1 MALNFSQ
8 TYTSNSTITIPAFAQ
23 NISIYAAGA
32 PGGDGGNDGI
42 EVGGSFGGSG
52 GPGRFGTFTLPTRT
66 SSRVLILRIG
76 RVGSNGPSDA
86 NAGQNNGAIRAP
98 GGNGIGSGGNGG
110 RPGQAGTGSSGG
122 GGGGGGATGVY
133 DNSVPAWII
142 VAGGGGGGGGASFP
156 DVPGLNGNFASGWA
170 GSGGTVGDI
179 TNGSDGVDCPT
190 DGGGGGGGGG
200 GASGGLGGNNGFD
213 VETGNTRAGGGG
225 GGRSGYL
232 STACTW
238 TGVTNS
244 HQDNGFV
251 SVSYTV
257 PEPIIVSFSALPT
270 SIIIG
275 ETSTLSWNV
284 SGNVSSV
291 IIDIGVVVSVFASGS
306 RTITPTSTTTYTIT
320 ATGPGGTVTSQTTV
334 TVTIPPPP
342 TVSFFPSPTSI
353 CRGSSAT
360 LTWNVTGNVSSVSI
374 NQGIGSVATSGTRSV
389 SPTTTTT
396 YTITATGAG
405 GTTTR
410 TATLTVY
417 QPTATNLTVDSS
429 AIIRGQN
436 TTLRWVT
443 TGDATSATID
453 QGIGAVNINGNRN
466 ISPLETIT
474 YTVYVTGICTNSSDS
489 VTVTVYQPPTVS
501 ITGPDSLDYG
511 QQGTLS
517 YEATDADIS
526 LRVTPTYNYKGSS
539 VVGTVI
545 NLPTGVSGNGQSTT
559 QIPYNDFGPFS
570 VTYVIVATGNGGQES
585 DQIIIPINV
594 DETPT
599 NFLVPESEDLLKDQ
613 APIYTPDAIVT
624 SYEIVISDIDIP
636 VEVKSDKPILIDVNS
651 QEDWKPIREL

>member
-1 MALNFSQ
+1 MGFK
-8 TYTSNSTITIPAFAQ
+8 TVPWTRVDPYSTAVCGQ
-23 NISIYAAGA
+23 ISEGGTLCLSA
-32 PGGDGGNDGI
+32 PNGGGI
-42 EVGGSFGGSG
+42 ST
-52 GPGRFGTFTLPTRT
+52 TFT
-66 SSRVLILRIG
+66 
-76 RVGSNGPSDA
+76 
-86 NAGQNNGAIRAP
+86 
-98 GGNGIGSGGNGG
+98 
-110 RPGQAGTGSSGG
+110 
-122 GGGGGGATGVY
+122 
-133 DNSVPAWII
+133 SV
-142 VAGGGGGGGGASFP
+142 
-156 DVPGLNGNFASGWA
+156 
-170 GSGGTVGDI
+170 
-179 TNGSDGVDCPT
+179 
-190 DGGGGGGGGG
+190 
-200 GASGGLGGNNGFD
+200 
-213 VETGNTRAGGGG
+213 
-225 GGRSGYL
+225 
-232 STACTW
+232 
-238 TGVTNS
+238 
-244 HQDNGFV
+244 
-251 SVSYTV
+251 
-257 PEPIIVSFSALPT
+257 
-270 SIIIG
+270 
-275 ETSTLSWNV
+275 
-284 SGNVSSV
+284 
-291 IIDIGVVVSVFASGS
+291 VFASWGTPNGSCGAYSASGCNNDVRGYIGSISIGGTSFCVRASNNYQGGPPAFWDPCDNVRKRLYIQMIASGTITTSGFDTVFVPVPVINYFYYSPEPQTSGVDGIPNYDVQQYWGSTDGLTATITNLSTGFVAGVGPSGTRTLTTLPQSTAGSNSPASRSFTLTVCNELNECVS
-306 RTITPTSTTTYTIT
+306 RTITVEVYNDNTSNDFFLPNQNNVEPNTAITVSTTISEIDMATSVNGGPGVQVSTNNSSFSSNTIITNNQTLYVRVTSLPFNTNPSGLTNSIQFYVDVGPLRRYFTVTTRAPVPTVTFSLDSSSICRGSSATLTWSANFVNSVSINQGIGSVAASGTRSVSPTSTTTYTIT
-320 ATGPGGTVTSQTTV
+320 ATGLGGTVTRIV
-334 TVTIPPPP
+334 
-342 TVSFFPSPTSI
+342 
-353 CRGSSAT
+353 
-360 LTWNVTGNVSSVSI
+360 
-374 NQGIGSVATSGTRSV
+374 
-389 SPTTTTT
+389 
-396 YTITATGAG
+396 
-405 GTTTR
+405 
-410 TATLTVY
+410 TLTVY

-443 TGDATSATID
+443 TGDATSSTID

>member
-1 MALNFSQ
+1 MALSFSQ
-8 TYTSNSTITIPAFAQ
+8 TYTSNSTITIPASAE
-23 NISIYAAGA
+23 NISISIAGA
-32 PGGDGGNDGI
+32 SGGDGGFDD
-42 EVGGSFGGSG
+42 VYSPGSG
-52 GPGRFGTFTLPTRT
+52 GPGRFGSFTLPTRT
-66 SSRVLILRIG
+66 SSRNLTLNIG
-76 RVGSNGPSDA
+76 RVGSTGPSA
-86 NAGQNNGAIRAP
+86 STGGTP
-98 GGNGIGSGGNGG
+98 GSGGSGVASGGNGVRSG
-110 RPGQAGTGSSGG
+110 PDPTGSSGA
-122 GGGGGGATGVY
+122 GGGGGGASGVY
-133 DNSVPAWII
+133 DSSVGAWII

-156 DVPGLNGNFASGWA
+156 DVPGLNGNDATGWTR
-170 GSGGTVGDI
+170 SGGTVASI
-179 TNGSDGVDCPT
+179 TNGDAGGDCPT

-200 GASGGLGGNNGFD
+200 GASGGGGGANGFD
-213 VETGNTRAGGGG
+213 VEVGNTRAGGGG
-225 GGRSGYL
+225 GGGSGYR

-238 TGVTNS
+238 TGATSS
-244 HQDNGFV
+244 HFGDGYI

-257 PEPIIVSFSALPT
+257 SE
-270 SIIIG
+270 
-275 ETSTLSWNV
+275 
-284 SGNVSSV
+284 
-291 IIDIGVVVSVFASGS
+291 
-306 RTITPTSTTTYTIT
+306 
-320 ATGPGGTVTSQTTV
+320 
-334 TVTIPPPP
+334 P
-342 TVSFFPSPTSI
+342 TVSFSLDSSSI

-410 TATLTVY
+410 TAPLTVY

-453 QGIGAVNINGNRN
+453 QGIGSVNINGNRN
-466 ISPLETIT
+466 ISPSETIT